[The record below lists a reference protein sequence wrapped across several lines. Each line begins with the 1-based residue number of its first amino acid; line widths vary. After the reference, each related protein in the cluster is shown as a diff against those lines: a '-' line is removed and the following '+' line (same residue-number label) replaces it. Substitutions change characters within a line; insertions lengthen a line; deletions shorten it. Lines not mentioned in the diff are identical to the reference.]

1 MTANLPLAL
10 GIALSPSAIL
20 PAVLVLLGPRG
31 RAAGYAFAGAWW
43 LGTAGVA
50 IAVGSLAFAA
60 PGDHKPTWA
69 AILRIAVG
77 GGGLLTLAGRK
88 WKGRA
93 TATSPAW
100 LDSLGEATPASAA
113 KLGLLLTVANPKV
126 LMLAG
131 AGGASI
137 GTTAPTFAAEL
148 AATALFALV
157 ASSTVFAPV
166 VAATVGGRRATP
178 VLELLRRWLDA
189 HTATLLAVVTAVI
202 GALVLYSGIS
212 GI

>member
-1 MTANLPLAL
+1 MTSSLPLAL
-10 GIALSPSAIL
+10 GIALSPFAIL
-20 PAVLVLLGPRG
+20 PAILVLLGPRG

-43 LGTAGVA
+43 LGTAVVA

-60 PGDHKPTWA
+60 PGDDKPTWA
-69 AILRIAVG
+69 AILRIVVG
-77 GGGLLTLAGRK
+77 AGLLVLAGRK

-137 GTTAPTFAAEL
+137 GATAPTFAAEL

-157 ASSTVFAPV
+157 ASSTVLAPV

-178 VLELLRRWLDA
+178 VLESLRRWLDA

>member
-1 MTANLPLAL
+1 MTASLPLAL
-10 GIALSPSAIL
+10 GIALSPFAIL

-31 RAAGYAFAGAWW
+31 GAAGYAFAGAWW

-50 IAVGSLAFAA
+50 I
-60 PGDHKPTWA
+60 
-69 AILRIAVG
+69 
-77 GGGLLTLAGRK
+77 
-88 WKGRA
+88 
-93 TATSPAW
+93 
-100 LDSLGEATPASAA
+100 
-113 KLGLLLTVANPKV
+113 
-126 LMLAG
+126 
-131 AGGASI
+131 
-137 GTTAPTFAAEL
+137 AAEL

-178 VLELLRRWLDA
+178 VLESLRRWLDA